1 MSTDQ
6 HPQPAEQNDSPSPT
20 PEKEQ
25 QAAAP
30 VKTNPVNDF
39 ISLFKPAE
47 GYFFTPV
54 LLILN
59 ILVFVLM
66 AVTGVSILDPDGASL
81 VKWGANFRPVT
92 LDGEW
97 WRLITCCFLHI
108 GIIHLL
114 MNMYALMYIGVLLE
128 PLLGKTRFIVA
139 YLLAGLLASL
149 TSLWWHDFTI
159 SAGASGAIFGMYGVF
174 LALLTTNLIEKSA
187 RTSLLSSIGLFV
199 GYNLLYGLKGGI
211 DNAAHIGG
219 LISGLVIGY
228 ALIPALKNPG
238 NKKLTTGTLSGLSVL
253 ALAVSFFV
261 YTKLPNDI
269 SLYDKK
275 IVTFTELES
284 KALNVYS
291 MGPDTPSDTLLTAIN
306 KGLGYWADNIKL
318 LESMNTLKLPATLQQ
333 QNQVLKEYCN
343 LRIRSYDMLYKAVS
357 ENSEQYS
364 DSLEILNADIEKK
377 VSELVKLRDGK

>member
-25 QAAAP
+25 QAAVP

-219 LISGLVIGY
+219 LVSGLVIGY
-228 ALIPALKNPG
+228 ALIPSLKNPG
-238 NKKLTTGTLSGLSVL
+238 NNKLTNGTLSGLTVL

-291 MGPDTPSDTLLTAIN
+291 MGSNTPTDTLLTAIN
-306 KGLGYWADNIKL
+306 KGLGYWGDNIKL
-318 LESMNTLKLPATLQQ
+318 LESLNTLKLPANLQQ

-343 LRIRSYDMLYKAVS
+343 LRIRSYNMLYKAVS
-357 ENSEQYS
+357 ENSDQYS

-377 VSELVKLRDGK
+377 VSELVKIRDGK